1 MRTSMFRPY
10 LYSAVFTISERWPT
24 ISRDRRTLRSWKCS
38 HWQGV
43 PQILLFIHAAA
54 LIACWVLTHVMTR
67 ASTTSKIPCRF
78 IDAFFLRFLCLFS
91 SSTRQNFYRF
101 LISAF
106 LKFMQLE
113 TCEYGPYLSFELIS
127 YLKPAPYIK
136 VKLVIN
142 PPCLL
147 G

>member
-1 MRTSMFRPY
+1 MTTV
-10 LYSAVFTISERWPT
+10 LYYIKWELQCFGLIF
-24 ISRDRRTLRSWKCS
+24 TLRFSQLVNVGSPFPETEGQLGLESVHTGK
-38 HWQGV
+38 GV

-113 TCEYGPYLSFELIS
+113 TCEYGPYLSFELMS
-127 YLKPAPYIK
+127 YLKPGPYI
-136 VKLVIN
+136 
-142 PPCLL
+142 
-147 G
+147 